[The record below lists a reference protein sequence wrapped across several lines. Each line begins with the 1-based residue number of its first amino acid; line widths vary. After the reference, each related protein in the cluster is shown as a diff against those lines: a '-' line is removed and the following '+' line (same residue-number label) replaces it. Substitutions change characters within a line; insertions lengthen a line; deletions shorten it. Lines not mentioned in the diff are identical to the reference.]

1 MADDDVTRRTRLA
14 NERTYLAWLRTG
26 LTAFAVS
33 LGAGEIVPA
42 VTGGTKWPYTLIGA
56 AFAVL
61 GVGIT
66 GLAYVRERQV
76 ERALDEG
83 GYAPLDQRII
93 SALAAFGIVLGVGV
107 LVITVAVN

>member
-1 MADDDVTRRTRLA
+1 
-14 NERTYLAWLRTG
+14 
-26 LTAFAVS
+26 
-33 LGAGEIVPA
+33 
-42 VTGGTKWPYTLIGA
+42 
-56 AFAVL
+56 
-61 GVGIT
+61 
-66 GLAYVRERQV
+66 LAYVRERQV